1 MNTKT
6 STPAQIDAKIARI
19 NGEIAKCENVAD
31 YRGRE
36 LERSGHKMLDSHRE
50 RVTAE
55 INEVLKKIEA
65 LREEAAPLHAAYD
78 TKRWSRFFLVEG
90 GHIHATTYCS
100 TCNNGRSL
108 TRFGWLT
115 ALSGKSE
122 EEAVAQHG
130 ALLCTVCFP
139 SAPVEWTNALELA
152 AQARKNAA
160 CKGTGSYFNRNLP
173 YRVGYYSGNWGT
185 CETCRERVTLTT
197 TNKLRTH
204 KAK

>member
-6 STPAQIDAKIARI
+6 STPAQIDAEIARI
-19 NGEIAKCENVAD
+19 NGETARLENTVA
-31 YRGRE
+31 YKERE
-36 LERSGHKMLDSHRE
+36 LERFGSKMLDSHRE
-50 RVTAE
+50 RVAAE
-55 INEVLKKIEA
+55 IESVREKIEA
-65 LREEAAPLHAAYD
+65 LRDEAAPLHAAYD
-78 TKRWSRFFLVEG
+78 AKPWSRFFLVEG
-90 GHIHATTYCS
+90 GHIHATTICS

-152 AQARKNAA
+152 AQARKNAE
-160 CKGTGSYFNRNLP
+160 CKGAGSYLNLNLP
-173 YRVGYYSGNWGT
+173 HREGYYSGNWGT
-185 CETCRERVTLTT
+185 CETCGERVTLTK